1 VPRDDDE
8 LTGVGAAGETAGPGA
23 TGEAI
28 GPDPS
33 GAASTGADIARDAL
47 ARARANRPLP
57 EQRRRRRVRRAEQR
71 SGARPDDRDPKPF
84 GAAVR
89 ELLRDRGWDDT
100 MSVATVMGQWEALVG
115 PDVAAHCRPERL
127 DEGTLVLVAEST
139 AWATQLRLL
148 SRSIVERLAR
158 EVGPNLVRQ
167 VRVKGPATPDWRH
180 GPRRVTGGRGPRDT
194 YG

>member
-1 VPRDDDE
+1 MPPDDDN
-8 LTGVGAAGETAGPGA
+8 T
-23 TGEAI
+23 
-28 GPDPS
+28 GPDL
-33 GAASTGADIARDAL
+33 AREAL

-57 EQRRRRRVRRAEQR
+57 EQRRRRAVRRVEQR
-71 SGARPDDRDPKPF
+71 SGPRPDDRDPKPF
-84 GAAVR
+84 GATVR
-89 ELLRDRGWDDT
+89 ELLHDRGWDQT
-100 MSVATVMGQWEALVG
+100 MSVATVMGRWEALVG
-115 PDVAAHCRPERL
+115 PEVSAHCRPERL

-148 SRSIVERLAR
+148 SRSIIERLAR
-158 EVGPNLVRQ
+158 ELGPGLVRQ